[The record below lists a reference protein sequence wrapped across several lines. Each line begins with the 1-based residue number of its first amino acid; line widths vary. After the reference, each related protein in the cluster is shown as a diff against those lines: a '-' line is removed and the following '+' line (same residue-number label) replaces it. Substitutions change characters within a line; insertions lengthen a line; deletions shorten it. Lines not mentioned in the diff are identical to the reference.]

1 MVPLQ
6 RIGLISGH
14 CAPTARFVSAYDT
27 IKVEVRGKGVAVI
40 TLNRPKALNSLNAAT
55 MRDVLASVQ
64 SLDSDDRVRCM
75 IITGEGEKAFAAGA
89 DIKEMN
95 SVDFAEVTRL
105 EMLWGWQRMREVRK
119 PIIAAVNGFAL
130 GGGCE
135 LAMLCDIILASER
148 AKFGQPEINL
158 GTIPGMGGT
167 QRLTRAVGKSKAM
180 TAILS
185 GRQFSAVDAERAG
198 LVSRVVPHD
207 QLLTEAVLLAEEIA
221 SKSQVA
227 VAFAKEAVLR
237 AQESSLA
244 EGLLFERN
252 LFYSTWAVDDRAEG
266 MSAFT
271 EKRPAAFKHR

>member
-1 MVPLQ
+1 M
-6 RIGLISGH
+6 G
-14 CAPTARFVSAYDT
+14 
-27 IKVEVRGKGVAVI
+27 
-40 TLNRPKALNSLNAAT
+40 
-55 MRDVLASVQ
+55 
-64 SLDSDDRVRCM
+64 
-75 IITGEGEKAFAAGA
+75 
-89 DIKEMN
+89 
-95 SVDFAEVTRL
+95 
-105 EMLWGWQRMREVRK
+105 K

-221 SKSQVA
+221 SKSQVRLPSRRRRSF
-227 VAFAKEAVLR
+227 VRRNPPWLRGCCLRGTFFIPPGLWMIVLR
-237 AQESSLA
+237 E
-244 EGLLFERN
+244 
-252 LFYSTWAVDDRAEG
+252 
-266 MSAFT
+266 
-271 EKRPAAFKHR
+271 